1 MYTVQYRRPFPPAD
15 LSESKMWW
23 CGDDSWI
30 AANKIT
36 EILCQ
41 PHVWRDNVICKVG
54 HFAIAL
60 RAYCIVYTNEKPENL
75 IKLMKLCA
83 AQPASLPP
91 LKILEQ
97 KAIAP
102 LRAALTE
109 TSTKTTHRWN
119 LQSPYYL
126 RSRSSFQT
134 IAFENPDWPTHPIC
148 TDFWKGKFLIF
159 SP

>member
-1 MYTVQYRRPFPPAD
+1 MKRQCN
-15 LSESKMWW
+15 LQ
-23 CGDDSWI
+23 SW
-30 AANKIT
+30 T
-36 EILCQ
+36 F
-41 PHVWRDNVICKVG
+41 RDCSY
-54 HFAIAL
+54 IAL
-60 RAYCIVYTNEKPENL
+60 YTQMRKHENL

-102 LRAALTE
+102 RRGALTE

-119 LQSPYYL
+119 LQSPHYL

-134 IAFENPDWPTHPIC
+134 IAFENPDWPTHPILYRLLKKGN
-148 TDFWKGKFLIF
+148 FWFFLPNLVLQFFGLFHINPGLTF
-159 SP
+159 ILHRIENQQMKVEN

>member
-1 MYTVQYRRPFPPAD
+1 MKRQCN
-15 LSESKMWW
+15 LQ
-23 CGDDSWI
+23 SW
-30 AANKIT
+30 T
-36 EILCQ
+36 F
-41 PHVWRDNVICKVG
+41 RDCSY
-54 HFAIAL
+54 IAL
-60 RAYCIVYTNEKPENL
+60 YTQMRKPENL

-119 LQSPYYL
+119 LQSPYYR

-134 IAFENPDWPTHPIC
+134 ISFENPDRPTHPILYRLLKQGN
-148 TDFWKGKFLIF
+148 F
-159 SP
+159 

>member
-1 MYTVQYRRPFPPAD
+1 MSISA
-15 LSESKMWW
+15 L
-23 CGDDSWI
+23 
-30 AANKIT
+30 NKIWFDHGR
-36 EILCQ
+36 LCQ
-41 PHVWRDNVICKVG
+41 PHMWRDNVFSKVG
-54 HFAIAL
+54 HFLIAL
-60 RAYCIVYTNEKPENL
+60 RQGILQSIHKVKKPGNQK
-75 IKLMKLCA
+75 KLMKLCA

-102 LRAALTE
+102 LRGALTE

-134 IAFENPDWPTHPIC
+134 IAFENPDWPTHPILC
-148 TDFWKGKFLIF
+148 RLLKREISDFF
-159 SP
+159 SLTLCCNSLGCFT